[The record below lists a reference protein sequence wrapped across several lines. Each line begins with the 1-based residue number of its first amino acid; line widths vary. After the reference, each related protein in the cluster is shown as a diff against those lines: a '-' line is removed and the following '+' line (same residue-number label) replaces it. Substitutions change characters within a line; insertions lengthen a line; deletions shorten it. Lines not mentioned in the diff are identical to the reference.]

1 MFHLKRNVPSWE
13 RAVRLCLGV
22 FAALGAFYLLPAG
35 TLRMLGLAVAG
46 MLAATAIVGFCP
58 ACAML
63 GRKAAGQAR

>member
-22 FAALGAFYLLPAG
+22 FAAVGAFYFLPAG
-35 TLRMLGLAVAG
+35 TFRVLGFAMAA
-46 MLAATAIVGFCP
+46 MLAATAIAGFCP

-63 GRKAAGQAR
+63 GRKAAGPTR